1 MDEAKEEGE
10 NISYFHLLMDD
21 IETYIYEE
29 INPFITDTG
38 REELEGETALMM
50 PFFYLFDQ
58 VNTDVEDERNA
69 DTAFLECVKMIL
81 KLGNVEDVTPAL
93 NTITKRYKSMGPM
106 TVVDMLETLLDSTK
120 PYASSIT
127 FVEGLYESLTELKET
142 FERQG
147 GCTAIKAQEMIEMTK
162 EFLDAQRSVEGD
174 QTDIRKMW
182 QKLILCILGD
192 ETDGAIDLIQK
203 IKNRD
208 TPKNFKAGLMREQL
222 QLGGNP
228 SGMTACHAA
237 VMKTNKEVFESLVGG
252 LSDADKAKL
261 RLLPNPPKTKE
272 ANLGQLALRMAK
284 TADRDN
290 FPLFLLLNLPQ
301 TQQMLLENSVD
312 ENSVIEKEQRELKKA
327 GDIATMLGT
336 DTQVL
341 TSTSGF
347 PPVYNPE
354 NVKMTYAQRWQKMM
368 RAEKK
373 TTGQTEFAS
382 LEQQPMTEDQ
392 FKSLKVDCLFG
403 HKHLKM
409 TPYQLNEYQLKV
421 LREGTSSLGQGR
433 IVRNGPGNY
442 SFEVKGSR
450 FPAVTDS
457 QRYAGL
463 TFNGKKYSFKDVH
476 RLWVWANVAPFD
488 ETGNCEFYR
497 LDDEGGLRAITRQ
510 FQTYD
515 ESDIAR
521 GELVLCN
528 TKNHEKILDE
538 VQDEKGKVIFMDKK
552 LSAQRLKA
560 SIVNGWTLLGGA
572 ASGVTGA
579 AAAAGTVA
587 LGGWVAAPLGIL
599 TAMSSWWALRN
610 YAPPDEFLYC
620 KVVRVL
626 KRPREEAILKANLK
640 ANRQDVTA
648 GTTAAATCILEIWG
662 IPFARKTLDGWVMN
676 YLSWDEAK
684 EAVLALP
691 GTVLYLPGTAQDVS
705 VPLED
710 FSNLEHMYYTLKAT
724 FAGFPSLPVSA
735 VLGILL
741 GYLAF
746 RLYNAKLRLVNGEID
761 SKSVLQEGY
770 VQTQNLQHANVLN
783 INETKWPKQI
793 IGDVE
798 IKWRLHEN
806 VLRQNFHG
814 YVHEEIES
822 MYYKPT
828 PDENVLNFLSPAMV
842 GGRAARTDFALHF

>member
-1 MDEAKEEGE
+1 MDEAGEGE

-21 IETYIYEE
+21 IELYIDNLPV
-29 INPFITDTG
+29 NPFITSTG
-38 REELEGETALMM
+38 SEELEGETALMM

-58 VNTDVEDERNA
+58 VNTDVENKRNA
-69 DTAFLECVKMIL
+69 DNAFLECVKMIL
-81 KLGNVEDVTPAL
+81 RFGDVEGVTPAL

-106 TVVDMLETLLDSTK
+106 TVVDMLETLLDPTK

-127 FVEGLYESLTELKET
+127 FVEGLFKSLTKLKET

-147 GCTAIKAQEMIEMTK
+147 GCTAKKAQEMREMTE
-162 EFLDAQRSVEGD
+162 EFLNAKKNLEGD
-174 QTDIRKMW
+174 QTDIGKMW

-192 ETDGAIDLIQK
+192 ETGGAIDLIQT
-203 IKNRD
+203 IKSVD
-208 TPKNFKAGLMREQL
+208 TPKNFNARLKSEQL
-222 QLGGNP
+222 QLGGNS

-237 VMKTNKEVFESLVGG
+237 VMKTNEKVFESLVRG
-252 LSDADKAKL
+252 LSDADKAQL
-261 RLLPNPPKTKE
+261 RQLPNPPKTKE

-284 TADRDN
+284 TANRDN
-290 FPLFLLLNLPQ
+290 FPLFLLLNLPK
-301 TQQMLLENSVD
+301 TQQLLLENSVD
-312 ENSVIEKEQRELKKA
+312 KNSVIEKEQRELKKA

-336 DTQVL
+336 DTRVL

-347 PPVYNPE
+347 PSVYNPE
-354 NVKMTYAQRWQKMM
+354 NVKKTYAQRWQKMM
-368 RAEKK
+368 QAEKK

-392 FKSLKVDCLFG
+392 FKSLKIDCLFG

-409 TPYQLNEYQLKV
+409 TPYQLNEYQLMV
-421 LREGTSSLGQGR
+421 LNQGAQSLGPTG
-433 IVRNGPGNY
+433 IVRNGGGY
-442 SFEVKGSR
+442 SFKINADV

-463 TFNGKKYSFKDVH
+463 TFDGTNYSFKDVH

-497 LDDEGGLRAITRQ
+497 LDDEGGLRAVTRQ

-515 ESDIAR
+515 ESDIAS

-552 LSAQRLKA
+552 LSAQRLKD
-560 SIVNGWTLLGGA
+560 SIVNWVTLGTTSL
-572 ASGVTGA
+572 GVTGA
-579 AAAAGTVA
+579 LASGAGLA
-587 LGGWVAAPLGIL
+587 LGGWVGAPVGIL
-599 TAMSSWWALRN
+599 TAMASWYSLRN
-610 YAPPDEFLYC
+610 NAPPDDFLYC

-640 ANRQDVTA
+640 ADRQDVTA
-648 GTTAAATCILEIWG
+648 GTTVAATCILEIWG
-662 IPFARKTLDGWVMN
+662 IPFARKGIDGWVMN

-691 GTVLYLPGTAQDVS
+691 GTVLSLPGTAQDVS
-705 VPLED
+705 IPLED
-710 FSNLEHMYYTLKAT
+710 FRNLEKMYYTLKAT

-735 VLGILL
+735 VLGILF

-770 VQTQNLQHANVLN
+770 VQTQNLQHANVLT
-783 INETKWPKQI
+783 ETKWPEQI

-814 YVHEEIES
+814 YIHDERES

-828 PDENVLNFLSPAMV
+828 EDQEVLNFLTPAMV
-842 GGRAARTDFALHF
+842 EGRAARTDFALHF